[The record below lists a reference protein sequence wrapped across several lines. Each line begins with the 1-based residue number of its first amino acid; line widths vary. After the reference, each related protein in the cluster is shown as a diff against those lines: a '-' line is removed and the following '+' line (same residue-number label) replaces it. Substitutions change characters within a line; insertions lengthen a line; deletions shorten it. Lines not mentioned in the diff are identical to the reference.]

1 MTDDFAVQVSY
12 RFGPNGQ
19 DMLNIRVPLGGDLD
33 AYLAAVIESVSD
45 VAATGELLRAA
56 GAAGSIA
63 APPRGPVQAQEAT
76 VERPTAI
83 LQRRVL
89 PQAPPVAQTPPSA
102 QAPVAVVGNAPACAH
117 GLRTYRTGVGAKG
130 PWQAWM
136 CPTPKGTPGQCPPEW
151 V

>member
-89 PQAPPVAQTPPSA
+89 PQAPPVAQTP
-102 QAPVAVVGNAPACAH
+102 VAVAQSAPMCAH
-117 GLRTYRTGVGAKG
+117 GPRTFRTGVGAKG

-136 CPTPKGTPGQCPPEW
+136 CAAPKGTPGQCPPEW